1 MNNIHARALE
11 LVGDVSGLL
20 EPLEFRDGL
29 LVALLRA
36 VPAEYISM
44 NRVGYESDLNWSIVQ
59 PPLTPDHHATFYRL
73 ALENPLA
80 ERFLRTRYGSPLRVS
95 DVSTPEAFHATDL
108 YREFYAP
115 LHVEYQIAFVLPSDD
130 QHILAIALS
139 RGQRDFTD
147 QERDL
152 LAIAR
157 PHLIQAYRNAL
168 QHRSAPGPET
178 KARAPITAPDEL
190 QLQALGLT
198 PAQARVLRLI
208 AMGRSTGDIAGD
220 LQIAQRTV
228 HKHLQRTYQTL
239 GVKDRSAAADRAW
252 QTTGSV
258 QTSFDI

>member
-1 MNNIHARALE
+1 MSNIHERALE

-36 VPAEYISM
+36 VPADYISM

-59 PPLTPDHHATFYRL
+59 PPLAPEHHATFYRL
-73 ALENPLA
+73 ALQNPLA
-80 ERFLRTRYGSPLRVS
+80 ERFLRTREGRPLRIS
-95 DVSTPEAFHATDL
+95 DVATTEAFHGTEL
-108 YREFYAP
+108 YREFYAA
-115 LHVEYQIAFVLPSDD
+115 LQVEYQIAFALPSDD
-130 QHILAIALS
+130 QHVLAIALS

-168 QHRSAPGPET
+168 QHGSPPELGT
-178 KARAPITAPDEL
+178 EARAPTAPDEL

-208 AMGRSTGDIAGD
+208 AMGRSTGDIAAD

-239 GVKDRSAAADRAW
+239 GVKDRSAAANRAW
-252 QTTGSV
+252 QTTRSV
-258 QTSFDI
+258 

>member
-1 MNNIHARALE
+1 MSDIHARALE

-29 LVALLRA
+29 LAALLRA
-36 VPAEYISM
+36 VPADYISM

-59 PPLTPDHHATFYRL
+59 PPLTPEHHATFYRL
-73 ALENPLA
+73 ALQNPLA
-80 ERFLRTRYGSPLRVS
+80 ERFLRIRDGRPLRIS
-95 DVSTPEAFHATDL
+95 DVATTEAFHATEL
-108 YREFYAP
+108 YREFYAA
-115 LHVEYQIAFVLPSDD
+115 LQVEYQVAFALPSDN
-130 QHILAIALS
+130 QHVLGIALS
-139 RGQRDFTD
+139 RGQRDFSD

-168 QHRSAPGPET
+168 QYASARGPGTE
-178 KARAPITAPDEL
+178 ARAPTAPDEL

-208 AMGRSTGDIAGD
+208 AMGRSTGDIAAE

-239 GVKDRSAAADRAW
+239 EVENRSAAAERAW
-252 QTTGSV
+252 QTAGS
-258 QTSFDI
+258 

>member
-1 MNNIHARALE
+1 MSNLYARALE
-11 LVGDVSGLL
+11 LVGDVSCLL

-36 VPAEYISM
+36 VPAEYISI

-59 PPLTPDHHATFYRL
+59 PALTPEHHATFYRL

-80 ERFLRTRYGSPLRVS
+80 ERFLRTRDGRPLRIS
-95 DVSTPEAFHATDL
+95 DVATREAFHATDL

-115 LHVEYQIAFVLPSDD
+115 LDVEYQIAFALPSDD
-130 QHILAIALS
+130 QHVLAIALS
-139 RGQRDFTD
+139 RVQRDFTD

-152 LAIAR
+152 LAVAR

-168 QHRSAPGPET
+168 QHGGGPESE
-178 KARAPITAPDEL
+178 ARAPASAPDEL

-208 AMGRSTGDIAGD
+208 AMGRSTGDIAAD

-239 GVKDRSAAADRAW
+239 GVKNRSAAADRAW
-252 QTTGSV
+252 ETAG
-258 QTSFDI
+258 